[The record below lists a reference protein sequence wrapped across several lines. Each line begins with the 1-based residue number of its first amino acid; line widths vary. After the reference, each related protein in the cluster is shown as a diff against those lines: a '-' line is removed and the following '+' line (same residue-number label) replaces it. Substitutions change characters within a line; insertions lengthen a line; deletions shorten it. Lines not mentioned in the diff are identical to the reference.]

1 MVAPLKTEGFR
12 CGEILAWR
20 GWRVTEQ
27 GFLRSMSANVV
38 WGPGEPMDGKTKSTE
53 EHCGVY
59 AYKKLRDFLSQVSDG
74 LDVYGQVA
82 LWGDVIEHELGY
94 RAEWAKIVSIENTL
108 GRNLTHG
115 FSLPQLRELYKL
127 Q

>member
-1 MVAPLKTEGFR
+1 
-12 CGEILAWR
+12 
-20 GWRVTEQ
+20 
-27 GFLRSMSANVV
+27 MSADVI

-59 AYKKLRDFLSQVSDG
+59 AYKKLRDFLSQHTDG

-94 RAEWAKIVSIENTL
+94 RAEWAKIISIENTL
-108 GRNLTHG
+108 GKDRTHG
-115 FSLPQLRELYKL
+115 FSLPQLREIYKL